1 MGQQVAA
8 RTFTRE
14 DRQRYRR
21 KVRACLDVFAR
32 MLSESKFN
40 PERRSFG
47 LEIEL
52 NLTDDGG
59 EPAMLNAAVLEA
71 IADPDFQTELGQ
83 FNVEINVAPRLLG
96 GAVFAELEA
105 GARGSLNHAEER
117 ARTVGAHMMIIGILP
132 TIAPKHLRAES
143 FSANPRYALL
153 NEQIF
158 AARGEDL
165 EIAIAGVERLFTHAD
180 TIAPEAA
187 CTSVQ
192 LHQQVEPEAF
202 ARHWNAAQALAG
214 VQVAIG
220 ANSPFL
226 YGKELWR
233 ETRIALFEQATD
245 TRPEELKAQGVRP
258 RVWFG
263 ERWITSIFDLFEE
276 NVRYFPALLPLCD
289 DEQPLETLERGDV
302 PHLGELRLHNGTI
315 YRWNRPIYDVVR
327 EQPHLRVENRVLP
340 AGPTVVD
347 IMANAAFYYGLL
359 RVLAED
365 ERPVWS
371 QMSFSAAEEN
381 FHAGARDGIEA
392 RVYWPGLGEVPV
404 AELVLRRLLPLAD
417 DGLERWG
424 VDAAV
429 RDHLLQI
436 IERRCVMLRNG
447 ASWQSEVFH
456 HLYDE
461 RRLDRLEA
469 LRQMTLLYRQHMH
482 SNQPVHEWPIDG

>member
-1 MGQQVAA
+1 MLAESRFEPA
-8 RTFTRE
+8 RGS
-14 DRQRYRR
+14 
-21 KVRACLDVFAR
+21 V
-32 MLSESKFN
+32 
-40 PERRSFG
+40 G

-52 NLTDDGG
+52 NLTDEGG
-59 EPAMLNAAVLEA
+59 EPAMANAAVLEA

-83 FNVEINVAPRLLG
+83 FNVEINIAPHLLG
-96 GAVFAELEA
+96 GRVFEELER
-105 GARGSLNHAEER
+105 GARASLNNAEER
-117 ARTVGAHMMIIGILP
+117 ARTVGAHMVIVGILP
-132 TIAPKHLRAES
+132 TVGAQHLHAET
-143 FSANPRYALL
+143 FSANPRYQLL

-165 EIAIAGVERLFTHAD
+165 DIAIAGVERLATHAD

-192 LHQQVEPEAF
+192 FHQHVEPDAF

-214 VQVAIG
+214 VQVAVG
-220 ANSPFL
+220 ANSPFF

-276 NVRYFPALLPLCD
+276 NARYFPALLPLSD
-289 DEQPLETLERGDV
+289 DEDPLETLERGDV
-302 PHLGELRLHNGTI
+302 PTLPELRLHNGTI

-327 EQPHLRVENRVLP
+327 GQPHLRVENRVLP
-340 AGPTVVD
+340 AGPTVLD
-347 IMANAAFYYGLL
+347 TMANAAFYYGLL
-359 RVLAED
+359 RMLAED

-381 FHAGARDGIEA
+381 FHAGARDGIDA

-404 AELVLRRLLPLAD
+404 AELVLRRLLPLASE
-417 DGLERWG
+417 GLTQWD
-424 VDAAV
+424 VDADE
-429 RDHLLQI
+429 RDRLLQV
-436 IERRCVMLRNG
+436 IERRCVTSRNG
-447 ASWQSEVFH
+447 AAWQSEVFH
-456 HLYDE
+456 RLYDDKGM
-461 RRLDRLEA
+461 DRSEA
-469 LRQMTLLYRQHMH
+469 LRAMTVRYRDHMH
-482 SNQPVHEWPIDG
+482 SNQPVHEWPVE